1 MQSRKMSDQIE
12 LARVKCD
19 LAKER
24 SKNQSLTQEI
34 EDMQKSLNN
43 EIRLLQETIEA
54 QANIISEL
62 HSRSSLADLTISV
75 AESELEISESES
87 DLSMEVWDFC
97 EKSKPNHVENESFKM
112 VFELSQEV
120 DELKENLAENS
131 AQLETYREEILELEN
146 SLSEEITARNQ
157 LSCENR
163 TLRET
168 ADRLWQIKIKQDE
181 KIQMLEDE
189 KIRSQNL
196 SRKLDRCKTNL
207 RRTNDYLSNCQV
219 LASVLAAKFEAQL
232 AKNP

>member
-97 EKSKPNHVENESFKM
+97 EKLKPNHVENESFKM

-168 ADRLWQIKIKQDE
+168 ADRLCEDIMQIKIKQEE

-207 RRTNDYLSNCQV
+207 RRTNDYLSWLRILDQYV
-219 LASVLAAKFEAQL
+219 VIV
-232 AKNP
+232 

>member
-1 MQSRKMSDQIE
+1 MQTRKMSDQIE

-24 SKNQSLTQEI
+24 SKNQTLTQEI

-87 DLSMEVWDFC
+87 DLSTEIWDFC
-97 EKSKPNHVENESFKM
+97 EQSKPNHVENESFKM

-131 AQLETYREEILELEN
+131 AQLETYREEILQLEN

-157 LSCENR
+157 LSCENQ

-168 ADRLWQIKIKQDE
+168 ADRLCEDIMQIKMKQDE
-181 KIQMLEDE
+181 KMQMLEDE
-189 KIRSQNL
+189 KTRSQNL

-207 RRTNDYLSNCQV
+207 RRTNDYLSWLRILDQYDV
-219 LASVLAAKFEAQL
+219 IV
-232 AKNP
+232 